1 MPGFSY
7 GGKGDGTDWSS
18 ERGNGPEPGGGHQGN
33 SGNHDTGG
41 SSKAGDIGTTVEV
54 MKPGDSYDTPW
65 GKVIISAAGQ
75 PVMNGTVMTYEN
87 SSLVPYS
94 KGLYRV
100 LNSLI
105 NEPVSS
111 GGQNDAKK
119 QLQTT
124 VENRLLLQ
132 SGQLPPGYWLS
143 NGKVMKK
150 VREERTSGGGG
161 KGNEHTRIV
170 EVDREVPAF
179 TAAYNEGIKM
189 REEAAA
195 AAAKR
200 KQEEWDAAHPVEVA
214 KRELDAANA
223 ELSSAQG
230 EYEQADKRHTAA
242 ETQFRPLTSVDYAKE
257 KTELAALENKM
268 RQMGLEQADAVNNGD
283 GLNPQGSGHGR
294 FMFLLRE
301 MGKMKPVLAAK
312 RASVASYES
321 AKKELDESNRILG
334 AATDKRA
341 EKEGKVKNAESK
353 LDNAIKEKAV
363 QEENEI
369 QDAIKFTAD
378 FYKEL
383 TDKFSDKASVLAQDF
398 ASKTRGKLI
407 NSVDDALAAFD
418 RFKDVLDKKYSAAD
432 REAISNALMHRD
444 HAQMASNLAKFS
456 KAFGFVG
463 TAIDIYDVF
472 VVELSKAIKTNAWR
486 PFFVKVES
494 LVAGK
499 VATGITAFA
508 FSALA
513 GGSLGILGFA
523 LIMALV
529 GAFVDENL
537 MEDINK
543 LIDL

>member
-1 MPGFSY
+1 
-7 GGKGDGTDWSS
+7 
-18 ERGNGPEPGGGHQGN
+18 
-33 SGNHDTGG
+33 
-41 SSKAGDIGTTVEV
+41 

-111 GGQNDAKK
+111 GGQNDTKK

-150 VREERTSGGGG
+150 VREERTSGGG

-170 EVDREVPAF
+170 EVDREVPTF

-189 REEAAA
+189 RQEAAAAAAA

-242 ETQFRPLTSVDYAKE
+242 ETQFRPLTSVDYEKE

-301 MGKMKPVLAAK
+301 MGKMKPVLVAK
-312 RASVASYES
+312 RASVARYES
-321 AKKELDESNRILG
+321 AKKELDESDRILG
-334 AATDKRA
+334 AATDKRT
-341 EKEGKVKNAESK
+341 EKEGKVKDAESK

-363 QEENEI
+363 QEEHEI

-398 ASKTRGKLI
+398 ASKTRAKLI
-407 NSVDDALAAFD
+407 NSVDDALVAFD
-418 RFKDVLDKKYSAAD
+418 KFKYVLDKKYSAAD
-432 REAISNALMHRD
+432 REAISNALMHLER
-444 HAQMASNLAKFS
+444 AQMASNLAKFS

-513 GGSLGILGFA
+513 GGSLGIPGFA